1 LQRRGL
7 VRRIVGDTVPPAQ
20 NGGEA
25 SYSRIDY
32 ALDGPSADS
41 VDAFEEDEEEEDPML
56 PTVRTLAQAH
66 AR

>member
-41 VDAFEEDEEEEDPML
+41 VDAFEEDEEEEDPM
-56 PTVRTLAQAH
+56 
-66 AR
+66 